1 MLFWPRREVR
11 PPEDLLTPVR
21 RIPETDLGAGSRGLG
36 RVRNRNSRILWKD

>member
-1 MLFWPRREVR
+1 MLSWPRREVR

-21 RIPETDLGAGSRGLG
+21 RVLETDLRARSRGLG